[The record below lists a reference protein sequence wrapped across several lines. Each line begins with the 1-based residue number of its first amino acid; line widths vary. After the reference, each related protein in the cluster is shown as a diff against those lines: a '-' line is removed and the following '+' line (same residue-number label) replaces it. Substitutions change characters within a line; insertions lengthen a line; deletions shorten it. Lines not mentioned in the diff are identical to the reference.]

1 MTNVKVDANHTR
13 AWGVA
18 MEVLASRL
26 EKDDRHRAQNIIS
39 HVFKINQ
46 QFQLRVSSS
55 ENEHFTLE
63 FTIQDSLKL
72 RELSRVLTVNGITPV
87 YVSAS
92 GSSDPHPQIY
102 IRITQQ
108 RASAIAAQKK
118 ARGTPPPSTPAGA
131 SSPAGV
137 PTAVSSAAAGATQNQ
152 VNDISEKLW
161 DLSERDK
168 THAKRVVSY
177 GINIDPNQQRP
188 EWGWFPDGDKYILT
202 AQNIAQLELG
212 ALYHRLVETDAP
224 VEEVEL
230 FAGTAHEAPALE
242 FTMKYSDAP
251 LSAVARPP
259 VGGRAREES
268 AVTRGLLGGL
278 WQAVSSVVPGARSE
292 DDRRARDRDR

>member
-1 MTNVKVDANHTR
+1 
-13 AWGVA
+13 
-18 MEVLASRL
+18 MEELTSRL
-26 EKDDRHRAQNIIS
+26 DKDDRLRAQNILS
-39 HVFKINQ
+39 HIFKINQ
-46 QFQLRVSSS
+46 QFELRVSSRS
-55 ENEHFTLE
+55 EEHYTLQFTLK
-63 FTIQDSLKL
+63 DSLKL
-72 RELSRVLTVNGITPV
+72 RELSRVLTMNGITPV

-92 GSSDPHPQIY
+92 GSADLKPEIY

-108 RASAIAAQKK
+108 RASYITAQKK
-118 ARGTPPPSTPAGA
+118 ARGTPPPTGATTPLPI
-131 SSPAGV
+131 PAGV
-137 PTAVSSAAAGATQNQ
+137 SAASSLTAASAAAQNQ

-168 THAKRVVSY
+168 AHAKRVVSY

-188 EWGWFPDGDKYILT
+188 EWGWFPDGEKYILT

-212 ALYHRLVETDAP
+212 ALYHRLVATDAP

-251 LSAVARPP
+251 LSAVARPAQ
-259 VGGRAREES
+259 RTREES
-268 AVTRGLLGGL
+268 TATRGLLSGIWQTVVGSVGG
-278 WQAVSSVVPGARSE
+278 SRE